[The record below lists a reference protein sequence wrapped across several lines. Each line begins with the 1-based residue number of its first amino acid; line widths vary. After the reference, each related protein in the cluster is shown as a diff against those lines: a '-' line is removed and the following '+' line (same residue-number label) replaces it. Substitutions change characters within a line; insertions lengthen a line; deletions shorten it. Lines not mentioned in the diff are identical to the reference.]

1 MPTDAEHRIKYEDN
15 RRVLTAHNGLDQTS
29 ECWAAVVAFYA
40 SLHLV
45 ERLAAF
51 EGKHLVRHVGPGSR
65 EMFLRYHSDRKAILG
80 DYTALRRASEQARY
94 ESLERFQISF
104 PPTTMRAKLIDGCL
118 HRIENHVFGFLP
130 SIPPAAGS

>member
-15 RRVLTAHNGLDQTS
+15 RRVLAENNGLEQTS

-45 ERLAAF
+45 ERLAAL
-51 EGKHLVRHVGPGSR
+51 EGKHLVRHSGQGSR
-65 EMFLRYHSDRKAILG
+65 ESFLRYHPDHKAILG

-94 ESLERFQISF
+94 ESLEQFQISF
-104 PPTTMRAKLIDGCL
+104 PPTTMRARLIDGCL
-118 HRIENHVFGFLP
+118 HRIEEHVFRYLSP
-130 SIPPAAGS
+130 IPPAAGS